1 MNKEKRNIVIAGGH
15 LTPALAVIAKLKS
28 NKKLQIYYFGRKY
41 SLEGRQIPSEEFQII
56 PKSGVKF
63 ISLTTGRLQRKFT
76 RYTLPS
82 LLKIPLGF
90 FQAFYYLIKIR
101 PSLILSFGSYVST
114 PVVIAG
120 WLQGIPIISHEQTI
134 FPGLANKINAKFSFL
149 ISVSHKESLEVFPSS
164 KTILTGN
171 PVRQDVF
178 KIVSTPFSREILLRV
193 KKTRFPLIY
202 ITGGNQGARI
212 INQAVRDSLTKLLKK
227 YLVVHQTGSL
237 DFQSS
242 INFFDQLPEYL
253 KERYF
258 IKSFVYGEEIGWLFK
273 NADLIISR
281 SGANTCWEIG
291 ALGKPAILI
300 PIPFS
305 SGNEQLKNAQK
316 LANFGL
322 AEIIEQRN
330 LSSERLLLTI
340 EAIFDRIEQYKQVGI
355 KTRKFYPRTGSQK
368 LIRKINEILDQGK
381 QS

>member
-1 MNKEKRNIVIAGGH
+1 MNKGKKNLVITGGH

-41 SLEGRQIPSEEFQII
+41 SFEGKQILSEEFQIV

-90 FQAFYYLIKIR
+90 FQAFYYLIKIK
-101 PSLILSFGSYVST
+101 PSLILSFGSYVSV
-114 PVVIAG
+114 PVVITG
-120 WLQGIPIISHEQTI
+120 WLLGIPIISHEQTI
-134 FPGLANKINAKFSFL
+134 FPGLANKINAKFSSL
-149 ISVSHKESLEVFPSS
+149 ISVSHKESLEAFPSS

-171 PVRQDVF
+171 PVRQEVF
-178 KIVSTPFSREILLRV
+178 KIVSTPFLREVRLQV

-212 INQAVRDSLTKLLKK
+212 INQTVRDSLPQLLKK
-227 YLVVHQTGSL
+227 HLVVHQTGSL

-242 INFFDQLPEYL
+242 INFFDQLPEHL

-273 NADLIISR
+273 GADLIISR

-305 SGNEQLKNAQK
+305 SSNEQLKNAQR

-322 AEIIEQRN
+322 AEIIEQKN
-330 LSSERLLLTI
+330 LSSERLLSTI
-340 EAIFDRIEQYKQVGI
+340 KVIFDRIKHYRQAGL
-355 KTRKFYPRTGSQK
+355 KTRKFYPRTGLLK

-381 QS
+381 GS